1 MKQVFQ
7 SLKNGTTSV
16 QDVPSPIC
24 RDGHVVI
31 ASRVSL
37 VSPGT
42 ERMLIDFGKSNVFQ
56 KAKSQPDKVRDVI
69 EKAKTDGIAATIDAV
84 RSKLDQPFTP
94 GYCNVGRVT
103 TSRVNGFKPGD
114 RVVSNGHHA
123 EVVHVSKHLCTKI
136 PKNVSDEAA
145 CFTILGAISLQGV
158 RLANPTIGETVVVT
172 GLGLIGLLTVQI
184 LLAHGCKVL
193 GIDIDPGRRA
203 LAASFG
209 AEVVDP
215 AEANNLFLA
224 ASQISRNRGIDAVI
238 ITASAQSNELVSQ
251 AAQMCRKR
259 GRIVLVGIVGLD
271 LRRSDFYE
279 KEITFQVA
287 CSYGPGRYDENY
299 ESGGHDYPIGFV
311 RWTEQRNFEAVLD
324 LMESGAIDTA
334 AMVTHRF
341 TLSDSPT
348 AMELIS
354 SRAPALGV
362 LIEYPNE
369 KTDLEL
375 ASPLVELS
383 ENKTSSDLQAIA
395 FLGAGNYASRVLIPA
410 FKKTGAKLHTI
421 VSQGG
426 VNASYNCKKHGIKNA
441 CTDEALVMSDPNID
455 TVVIATRHDLHARQ
469 VVTALESGK
478 NVFCEKPL
486 CITLSELQAI
496 RETYAKHSDQKLFV
510 GFNRRYS
517 PLVCQMKEK
526 MASIGQPKSIIM
538 TVNAG
543 QISSDHWVQDP
554 IQGGGRIIGEA
565 CHFIDLAHHLVGEK
579 CVHSYALATEN
590 LTSANKLFD
599 TATINLS
606 FADGSTATI
615 HYLAN
620 GHKSFSKERIEVFTN
635 GRILRLD
642 NFRTLEGWG
651 WPNFSRKRLWRQ
663 NKGQIECAHEF
674 LTSTIV
680 NNRKCAESLF
690 DVSQIAIEVA
700 EQMRRDY

>member
-16 QDVPSPIC
+16 QEVPSPIC

-31 ASRVSL
+31 ASRASL

-69 EKAKTDGIAATIDAV
+69 GKAKTDGIAATIDAV

-94 GYCNVGRVT
+94 GYCNVGRIT
-103 TSRVNGFKPGD
+103 TSRVNGFKRGD
-114 RVVSNGHHA
+114 RVVSNGPHA
-123 EVVHVSKHLCTKI
+123 EVVHVSKHLCAKI
-136 PKNVSDEAA
+136 PQNVSDEAA
-145 CFTILGAISLQGV
+145 SFTILGAIGLQGV
-158 RLANPTIGETVVVT
+158 RLAKPTIGETIVVT

-184 LLAHGCKVL
+184 LRAHGCKVL
-193 GIDIDPGRRA
+193 GIDIDPSRRA

-209 AEVVDP
+209 AQVVDP
-215 AEANNLFLA
+215 VDTNNLFLA
-224 ASQISRNRGIDAVI
+224 ASQISRNRGVDAVI
-238 ITASAQSNELVSQ
+238 ITASAQSNELLSQ

-259 GRIVLVGIVGLD
+259 GRIVLVGVVGLD

-279 KEITFQVA
+279 KELTFQVA
-287 CSYGPGRYDENY
+287 CSYGPGRYDEIY
-299 ESGGHDYPIGFV
+299 ESSGHDYPIGFV

-324 LMESGAIDTA
+324 LMESGALATEPLI
-334 AMVTHRF
+334 THRF
-341 TLSDSPT
+341 TLADSPR

-354 SRAPALGV
+354 SRASALGV
-362 LIEYPNE
+362 LIQYPNE

-383 ENKTSSDLQAIA
+383 KNKTSSGVQAIA
-395 FLGAGNYASRVLIPA
+395 FLGAGNYASRFLIPA
-410 FKKTGAKLHTI
+410 FKKAGAELHTI

-426 VNASYNCKKHGIKNA
+426 VNASYNGKKHGFKKA

-455 TVVIATRHDLHARQ
+455 TVVIATRHDQHARQ
-469 VVTALESGK
+469 IVAALEAGK

-496 RETYAKHSDQKLFV
+496 RETYAKHSGQKLFV

-517 PLVCQMKEK
+517 PLVRQVKEK
-526 MASIGQPKSIIM
+526 LASNDQPKSIIM

-543 QISSDHWVQDP
+543 QIPSDHWAQDP
-554 IQGGGRIIGEA
+554 MQGGGRIIGEA
-565 CHFIDLAHHLVGEK
+565 CHFIDLAHHLVGAK
-579 CVHSYALATEN
+579 CVHSYALATEQPK
-590 LTSANKLFD
+590 SDNKLFD

-606 FADGSTATI
+606 FSDGSTATI

-642 NFRTLEGWG
+642 NFRTIEGWG
-651 WPNFSRKRLWRQ
+651 WPNFSKKRLWRQ
-663 NKGQIECAHEF
+663 NKGQVECAQEF
-674 LTSTIV
+674 LTSTIR
-680 NNRKCAESLF
+680 NNRNCAESLF

-700 EQMRRDY
+700 EQIRRDY

>member
-16 QDVPSPIC
+16 QEVPSPTC
-24 RDGHVVI
+24 KDGHVVV
-31 ASRVSL
+31 ASNVSL
-37 VSPGT
+37 VSAGT

-94 GYCNVGRVT
+94 GYCNVGRVL
-103 TSRVNGFKPGD
+103 TSRVRGMEPGD
-114 RVVSNGHHA
+114 RVVSNGPHA
-123 EVVHVSKHLCTKI
+123 EVVHVPKHLCAKI

-145 CFTILGAISLQGV
+145 AFTVLGAISMHGV
-158 RLANPTIGETVVVT
+158 RLSNPTIGETVVVT

-184 LLAHGCKVL
+184 LRAHGCKVL
-193 GIDIDPGRRA
+193 GIDIDPNRRA
-203 LAASFG
+203 IAASFG
-209 AEVVDP
+209 AKVVDP
-215 AEANNLFLA
+215 TDTKKLFLF
-224 ASQISRNRGIDAVI
+224 ASQISRNEGVDAVI
-238 ITASAQSNELVSQ
+238 ITASSQSNDLISQ
-251 AAQMCRKR
+251 AAKMCRKR
-259 GRIVLVGIVGLD
+259 GRIVLVGVVGLE

-279 KEITFQVA
+279 KELTFQVA
-287 CSYGPGRYDENY
+287 CSYGPGRYDKNY
-299 ESGGHDYPIGFV
+299 EIGGNDYPIGFV

-334 AMVTHRF
+334 SLITHRYM
-341 TLSDSPT
+341 LSDSPK

-354 SRAPALGV
+354 SSASALGV

-369 KTDLEL
+369 QSDPEL

-383 ENKTSSDLQAIA
+383 KKNESASVKAVA
-395 FLGAGNYASRVLIPA
+395 FLGAGNYASRFLIPA
-410 FKKTGAKLHTI
+410 FKKVGADLHTI

-426 VNASYNCKKHGIKNA
+426 VNASYNGNKHGFKNA

-455 TVVIATRHDLHARQ
+455 TVVIATRHNLHARQ
-469 VVTALESGK
+469 VVAALEAGK

-486 CITLSELQAI
+486 CITSGELQI
-496 RETYAKHSDQKLFV
+496 IKKTYTKHSGQKLFV

-517 PLVCQMKEK
+517 PLVRIMKELLT
-526 MASIGQPKSIIM
+526 SIDEPKSIII

-543 QISSDHWVQDP
+543 YIPSDHWTQDP
-554 IQGGGRIIGEA
+554 RQGGGRIIGEA
-565 CHFIDLAHHLVGEK
+565 CHFLDLAHHLVEER
-579 CVHSYALATEN
+579 CVNSLVVATEHP
-590 LTSANKLFD
+590 TSAQKLFD

-606 FADGSTATI
+606 FAEGSNVSI

-620 GHKSFSKERIEVFTN
+620 GHKSFPKERIEVFTN

-642 NFRTLEGWG
+642 NFSTLEGWG
-651 WPNFSRKRLWRQ
+651 WPTFSKKRLWRQ
-663 NKGQIECAHEF
+663 NKGQVECVQEF
-674 LTSTIV
+674 MSSTIV
-680 NNRKCAESLF
+680 DNRNGADGLF
-690 DVSQIAIEVA
+690 DVSQLAIEVDKKIRA
-700 EQMRRDY
+700 NH